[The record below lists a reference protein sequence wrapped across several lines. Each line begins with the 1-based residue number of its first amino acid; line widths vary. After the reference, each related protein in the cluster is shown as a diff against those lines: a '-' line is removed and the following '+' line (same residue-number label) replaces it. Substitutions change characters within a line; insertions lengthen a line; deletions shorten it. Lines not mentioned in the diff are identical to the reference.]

1 MRRDW
6 TKANEQLRDEN
17 IRIAEERGRHDLKN
31 DDKKSTKITASEV
44 NKYKRRKKKWSN
56 KPTQKS

>member
-1 MRRDW
+1 M
-6 TKANEQLRDEN
+6 KANEQLRDEN